1 MSTGCDKLSRPDRAI
16 IGDPT
21 YSRECMKLDVSI
33 NFHAL
38 KACSIKHSIV
48 TRPPA
53 DSKETPIYSSLYS
66 FASHALLRKQ
76 IHSIGKS
83 NAIINKFSKYFRNQ
97 HFNIYFIDSSNY
109 TFNSLTMHDYLIIIL
124 YKFLS
129 VLKNYRFCTIII
141 IYVKT

>member
-1 MSTGCDKLSRPDRAI
+1 MSRRYLFFPQLLIFVKNGRNGRASKNRMSTGCDKLSRPDRAI

-53 DSKETPIYSSLYS
+53 DFEETPIYSSLYS
-66 FASHALLRKQ
+66 FASHAFLRKQ
-76 IHSIGKS
+76 IH
-83 NAIINKFSKYFRNQ
+83 
-97 HFNIYFIDSSNY
+97 
-109 TFNSLTMHDYLIIIL
+109 
-124 YKFLS
+124 YKQCKPRS
-129 VLKNYRFCTIII
+129 
-141 IYVKT
+141 